1 MKKITEITF
10 ETEELV
16 AIKARRS
23 FKGFCQR
30 CSAQVEMVP
39 TEVAAMLTGLGERE
53 IFRRIEKGEIH
64 FLKITDKLH
73 IIMQGCI
80 ACIIEI
86 LFRSLYEESHRISSI
101 RSVGKTTGVNG
112 RDTFYFSEFEYPVP
126 ANIHLMNFLD
136 TLFQKP

>member
-16 AIKARRS
+16 AIKARCS

-64 FLKITDKLH
+64 FLEAERVFVCLDSSVRSAKLVTDFAAERARE
-73 IIMQGCI
+73 G
-80 ACIIEI
+80 
-86 LFRSLYEESHRISSI
+86 
-101 RSVGKTTGVNG
+101 
-112 RDTFYFSEFEYPVP
+112 
-126 ANIHLMNFLD
+126 
-136 TLFQKP
+136 